1 MLFWE
6 LVPDGVIY
14 PVLEVFGTV
23 LLVLM
28 LDGVEVK
35 NLEEVVTGR
44 W

>member
-14 PVLEVFGTV
+14 PVLEVLGTV

-28 LDGVEVK
+28 LDVVEEK
-35 NLEEVVTGR
+35 KLEEVVTGR
-44 W
+44 